1 VTVRWTEK
9 AFADLEAIEVQLALV
24 SEGYAR
30 SLIGRIVDR
39 SERLANFPRSGPLV
53 PEYDDESI
61 RELFEH
67 PYRIIYRLHEQEVE
81 ILTAIHSARR
91 LPREV

>member
-9 AFADLEAIEVQLALV
+9 AFADLQAIEAHLALG
-24 SEGYAR
+24 SQRYAR
-30 SLIGRIVDR
+30 ALIGRIVDR
-39 SERLANFPRSGPLV
+39 SEQLSLFPQSGPMV
-53 PEYDDESI
+53 TEYGDKSL

-81 ILTAIHSARR
+81 ILTVIHSART

>member
-9 AFADLEAIEVQLALV
+9 AVADLEAIEAHLTLG
-24 SEGYAR
+24 SERYAR
-30 SLIGRIVDR
+30 ALIGRIVDR
-39 SERLANFPRSGPLV
+39 SERLSQFPQSGPIV
-53 PEYDDESI
+53 TEYGDKSL

-67 PYRIIYRLHEQEVE
+67 PYRIIYRLLEQEIE
-81 ILTAIHSARR
+81 ILTVIHSARI